1 MDIAQTVQ
9 GHLEKLGAEFEVIDI
24 DPDLADTAAF
34 CEEYG
39 YSLDQSANAI
49 LIASKR
55 PAGRYSVC
63 VALANTR
70 LDVNHRVRD
79 LMEVKKLSFADA
91 ETTRSL
97 TGMMIGGVTPFGLPD
112 ELPVY
117 VDAAV
122 THLDRVIVGG
132 GDRATKIIV
141 APEVFGRV
149 PSVAVIEGLA
159 TPIS

>member
-9 GHLEKLGAEFEVIDI
+9 KHLEELGAEFEVIDI
-24 DPDLADTAAF
+24 DPDLADTAEF
-34 CEEYG
+34 CQEYG

-55 PAGRYSVC
+55 PAGRHSVC

-79 LMEVKKLSFADA
+79 LMEVKKLSFADP
-91 ETTRSL
+91 ETTKDL
-97 TGMMIGGVTPFGLPD
+97 TGMMIGGVTPFGLP
-112 ELPVY
+112 EEMPVY

-122 THLDRVIVGG
+122 TQVDRVIVGG
-132 GDRATKIIV
+132 GNRATKIVV
-141 APEVFGRV
+141 APEVFSRV